1 MRALPLAAAT
11 LAAAFLLTACSDDN
25 GGKDTG
31 TGASA
36 SASASAKSGGACA
49 LDELGVQVG
58 PANAAPAAGD
68 TGNVPV
74 TLTNKSGAKCTLDSL
89 PGVDLIAGGNSV
101 TVEADPAVTARK
113 TSLAQGASVVFTLT
127 YVRGEKGDRSLA
139 VTSGEFSLPGSTK
152 TYPFKWTYGDVA
164 LKKDGETPDA
174 AVAGFQEAG
183 E

>member
-11 LAAAFLLTACSDDN
+11 LAAAFLLTACSDDD
-25 GGKDTG
+25 GGEA

-36 SASASAKSGGACA
+36 KAGGACA
-49 LDELGVQVG
+49 IGEMGVRVG

-74 TLTNKSGAKCTLDSL
+74 TLTNKSGAKCTLDGL
-89 PGVDLIAGGNSV
+89 PGMDLIAGGTTASV
-101 TVEADPAVTARK
+101 ESDPAATARK
-113 TSLAQGASVVFTLT
+113 TTLAKGAAISFTLT
-127 YVRGEKGDRSLA
+127 YVRGEKGGDGSLA
-139 VTSGEFSLPGSTK
+139 VTSADFTLPGSTK
-152 TYPFKWTYGDVA
+152 TYAFKWSYGDVA

-174 AVAGFQEAG
+174 AVSGFMESS

>member
-1 MRALPLAAAT
+1 
-11 LAAAFLLTACSDDN
+11 
-25 GGKDTG
+25 
-31 TGASA
+31 
-36 SASASAKSGGACA
+36 
-49 LDELGVQVG
+49 VQVG

-101 TVEADPAVTARK
+101 TVAADPAVTARK

-127 YVRGEKGDRSLA
+127 YVRGEKGGDRSLA

-152 TYPFKWTYGDVA
+152 PYPFKWTYGDVA

-174 AVAGFQEAG
+174 AVSGFQEAG